1 MPTTADR
8 KNLEGKK
15 VAEGI
20 ETFSTPW
27 REEGSLSNFGRQKV
41 EGLQKGEPSLS
52 WSMGKTNANPDDT
65 GGQEGK
71 TSQEVQQWENLLEV
85 LQAAP
90 IHNMVAKQAELLEI
104 MEKLEGYCPEGTL
117 QYWLLEHM
125 HETLAQGEEDTVGVC
140 SACLDVIANLKAL
153 KKGIKEVQCMHANI
167 TTFRTEVKTWLA
179 NQKVHIAC
187 LQETHLP
194 EEKLQEVATSLAGMG
209 YQTWC
214 EAAAK
219 TEHGTSGGLMCAAKR
234 HLNFRY
240 HGSMTVAGKGCQIL
254 IGRFAGRDVAVGNI
268 YLESGTG
275 PTSEVNSSILSWL
288 AGQLRSL
295 QCAWMIMGDW
305 NVDVNEMQQLSF

>member
-1 MPTTADR
+1 
-8 KNLEGKK
+8 
-15 VAEGI
+15 
-20 ETFSTPW
+20 
-27 REEGSLSNFGRQKV
+27 
-41 EGLQKGEPSLS
+41 
-52 WSMGKTNANPDDT
+52 MGKLVESPAGCTHPQH
-65 GGQEGK
+65 GGQAGR
-71 TSQEVQQWENLLEV
+71 T
-85 LQAAP
+85 
-90 IHNMVAKQAELLEI
+90 LEI

-125 HETLAQGEEDTVGVC
+125 YETLAQGEEDTVGVC
-140 SACLDVIANLKAL
+140 SACLDVLANLKAL

-305 NVDVNEMQQLSF
+305 NVDVNEMQQMSFDEEVQGEWLANGEATIQTGMSWTTCLFQPN

>member
-1 MPTTADR
+1 M
-8 KNLEGKK
+8 
-15 VAEGI
+15 
-20 ETFSTPW
+20 
-27 REEGSLSNFGRQKV
+27 
-41 EGLQKGEPSLS
+41 
-52 WSMGKTNANPDDT
+52 
-65 GGQEGK
+65 
-71 TSQEVQQWENLLEV
+71 
-85 LQAAP
+85 
-90 IHNMVAKQAELLEI
+90 
-104 MEKLEGYCPEGTL
+104 
-117 QYWLLEHM
+117 
-125 HETLAQGEEDTVGVC
+125 
-140 SACLDVIANLKAL
+140 IANLKAL

-254 IGRFAGRDVAVGNI
+254 LEGLLAEMWLWGTSTWNRARDRQVKSTRAYCPGWRAS
-268 YLESGTG
+268 SGPAMCLDDHG
-275 PTSEVNSSILSWL
+275 
-288 AGQLRSL
+288 
-295 QCAWMIMGDW
+295 
-305 NVDVNEMQQLSF
+305 

>member
-1 MPTTADR
+1 
-8 KNLEGKK
+8 
-15 VAEGI
+15 
-20 ETFSTPW
+20 
-27 REEGSLSNFGRQKV
+27 
-41 EGLQKGEPSLS
+41 
-52 WSMGKTNANPDDT
+52 MGK
-65 GGQEGK
+65 
-71 TSQEVQQWENLLEV
+71 NLLEV

-125 HETLAQGEEDTVGVC
+125 YETLAQGEEDTVGVC

-240 HGSMTVAGKGCQIL
+240 P
-254 IGRFAGRDVAVGNI
+254 R
-268 YLESGTG
+268 
-275 PTSEVNSSILSWL
+275 
-288 AGQLRSL
+288 
-295 QCAWMIMGDW
+295 
-305 NVDVNEMQQLSF
+305 